1 MVQVHATN
9 PCSRRRVPCSHVCV
23 PTGDSATPTR
33 CLCPAP
39 LLLAGD
45 NSTCS
50 LLGNSSNSNSSSS
63 KSAVVERQMKQL
75 QLSQKKDDLMTVL
88 LIGSIAG
95 SLILLLLVRRLAECY
110 DTRFSRL
117 VLQIVALALRC
128 RRSRS
133 RDLSQDSLDSFEKP
147 PLLLNRALYQ
157 PPRRSTF
164 SKCLPPDSDVR
175 NDKI

>member
-1 MVQVHATN
+1 M
-9 PCSRRRVPCSHVCV
+9 CV

-50 LLGNSSNSNSSSS
+50 LLGSNSSNSNSS

-95 SLILLLLVRRLAECY
+95 SLILLLLVRRPDRVLRHQILTSRVTDRGPGAEVQEEPQQ
-110 DTRFSRL
+110 RPQSGQSGQL
-117 VLQIVALALRC
+117 
-128 RRSRS
+128 
-133 RDLSQDSLDSFEKP
+133 
-147 PLLLNRALYQ
+147 
-157 PPRRSTF
+157 
-164 SKCLPPDSDVR
+164 
-175 NDKI
+175 

>member
-1 MVQVHATN
+1 MHATN

-39 LLLAGD
+39 LHLAGD

-50 LLGNSSNSNSSSS
+50 LLGNSSNSSSS

-95 SLILLLLVRRLAECY
+95 SLILLLLVRRPGRVLRHQILTSLVTDRGPGAEVQEEPQQGSQPGQSGQLREAAPAAQQGSLP
-110 DTRFSRL
+110 TSAEINLLQVSSSRF
-117 VLQIVALALRC
+117 RC
-128 RRSRS
+128 KKR
-133 RDLSQDSLDSFEKP
+133 
-147 PLLLNRALYQ
+147 
-157 PPRRSTF
+157 
-164 SKCLPPDSDVR
+164 
-175 NDKI
+175 

>member
-1 MVQVHATN
+1 MHATN
-9 PCSRRRVPCSHVCV
+9 PCSRRRVPCSHVCL

-39 LLLAGD
+39 LHLTGD

-50 LLGNSSNSNSSSS
+50 LLGNSSNSNSNSS

-95 SLILLLLVRRLAECY
+95 SLILLLLVRRSDRVLRHQILTSRVTDRGPGAEVQEEPQQGPESGQSGQLREAAPAAQQGSLP
-110 DTRFSRL
+110 TSAEINLLQVSSSRF
-117 VLQIVALALRC
+117 RC
-128 RRSRS
+128 KKR
-133 RDLSQDSLDSFEKP
+133 
-147 PLLLNRALYQ
+147 
-157 PPRRSTF
+157 
-164 SKCLPPDSDVR
+164 
-175 NDKI
+175 

>member
-1 MVQVHATN
+1 MHATS

-39 LLLAGD
+39 LHLAGD

-50 LLGNSSNSNSSSS
+50 LLGNSS

-95 SLILLLLVRRLAECY
+95 SLILLLLVRRSDRVLRHQILTSRVTDRGPGAEVQEEPQQGSQPGQSGQLREAAPAAQQGALPTSAEIY
-110 DTRFSRL
+110 LLQVSSSRF
-117 VLQIVALALRC
+117 RC
-128 RRSRS
+128 KK
-133 RDLSQDSLDSFEKP
+133 Q
-147 PLLLNRALYQ
+147 
-157 PPRRSTF
+157 
-164 SKCLPPDSDVR
+164 
-175 NDKI
+175 

>member
-1 MVQVHATN
+1 MVQVHATS
-9 PCSRRRVPCSHVCV
+9 PCSRRRAPCSHVCV

-39 LLLAGD
+39 LHLAGD

-50 LLGNSSNSNSSSS
+50 LLGNNSNSNSNSNSSSS

-95 SLILLLLVRRLAECY
+95 SLILLLLVRRS
-110 DTRFSRL
+110 DQSVT
-117 VLQIVALALRC
+117 
-128 RRSRS
+128 
-133 RDLSQDSLDSFEKP
+133 
-147 PLLLNRALYQ
+147 
-157 PPRRSTF
+157 T
-164 SKCLPPDSDVR
+164 PDSHVSCYR
-175 NDKI
+175 SWPWR

>member
-1 MVQVHATN
+1 MVQVHATS
-9 PCSRRRVPCSHVCV
+9 PCSRRRVSCSHVCV

-39 LLLAGD
+39 LHLAGD

-50 LLGNSSNSNSSSS
+50 LLGNSSKSS

-95 SLILLLLVRRLAECY
+95 SLILLLLVRRS
-110 DTRFSRL
+110 DR
-117 VLQIVALALRC
+117 VLRQ
-128 RRSRS
+128 
-133 RDLSQDSLDSFEKP
+133 
-147 PLLLNRALYQ
+147 
-157 PPRRSTF
+157 T
-164 SKCLPPDSDVR
+164 PDSHVSCYR
-175 NDKI
+175 SWSWR